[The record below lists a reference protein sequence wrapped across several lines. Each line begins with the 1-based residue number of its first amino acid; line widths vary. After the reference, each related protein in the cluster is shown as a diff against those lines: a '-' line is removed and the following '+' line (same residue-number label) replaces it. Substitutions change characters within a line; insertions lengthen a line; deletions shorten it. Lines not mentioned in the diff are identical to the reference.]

1 MDRHE
6 DEDQQMPP
14 SYPPENPREHSA
26 AAHEE
31 HEARQQAEDEKSTSS
46 KFGALA
52 LEFVTIIAVA
62 LLISV
67 IIKTFIAQAFAIP
80 SESMEDTLIPG
91 DRILVN
97 KLADDEDDLNRGD
110 LVVFVDPGN
119 WLDDEPEE
127 NRSGWQQVLID
138 VGEAIGLVPQ
148 NVGDHLVK
156 RIIGM
161 PGDHVVCCNEEGL
174 ITVNGEPIRETYL
187 KPGVTASDSAF
198 DVTVPEGHVWLLGDN
213 RSLSKDARFH
223 HRATG
228 FGFVPM
234 SNIEGRAWLTV
245 YPLDR
250 FGTIPSASHI
260 FENVPDPSP

>member
-1 MDRHE
+1 MDRSE
-6 DEDQQMPP
+6 GGQMPP
-14 SYPPENPREHSA
+14 SFPPENVYTGTSDVQRDTA
-26 AAHEE
+26 
-31 HEARQQAEDEKSTSS
+31 QQPEKTGPKLGS
-46 KFGALA
+46 LA

-67 IIKTFIAQAFAIP
+67 IIKTFFAQAFAIP

-110 LVVFVDPGN
+110 VVVFVDPGD
-119 WLDDEPEE
+119 WLDGVPDPD
-127 NRSGWQQVLID
+127 RPGWQQFLID
-138 VGEAIGLVPQ
+138 VGEAVGLVPQ

-161 PGDHVVCCNEEGL
+161 PGDHVVCCNDDGL

-187 KPGVTASDSAF
+187 KPGVTASDSPF

-213 RSLSKDARFH
+213 RSRSKDARFH
-223 HRATG
+223 QYATG

-234 SNIEGRAWLTV
+234 SNIEGRAWLTI

-250 FGTIPSASHI
+250 FGTIPSATHV
-260 FENVPDPSP
+260 FENVPDSPR